1 MSCSDCMFWVREE
14 DERQL
19 GECRRFPPT
28 VLAGETLR
36 DNPESS
42 GFDPLDAE
50 SIMIRSIWPI
60 TTESS
65 WCGEFKL
72 DKRAN

>member
-1 MSCSDCMFWVREE
+1 MSCSDCRFWVREA
-14 DERQL
+14 DDHPL

-28 VLAGETLR
+28 VLAGDSLP

-42 GFDPLDAE
+42 GFDALDPE
-50 SIMIRSIWPI
+50 SLMIRSIWPI